1 MDDDD
6 SKNVPE
12 AHLAALAPRFLAA
25 IQKRSAGQVDA
36 ALEAF
41 ADILKTEPRIAEPR
55 MEIARIYLEMG
66 RLDDAEAEAREAI
79 RILELGGQWTEDLPE
94 HVVLA
99 VAWALYGEILKEK
112 ASSDEVVFGDPVVF
126 TGLIEQSR
134 AAFARAAELDPSDRN
149 SAVTAM
155 ELGDRADDADDE
167 EPEPEPDN

>member
-1 MDDDD
+1 MDDD
-6 SKNVPE
+6 SKNLPE
-12 AHLAALAPRFLAA
+12 GHLAALGPRFLAA
-25 IQKRSAGQVDA
+25 MQKRTAGQVDA

-41 ADILKTEPRIAEPR
+41 GDILKTEPRIAEPR

-66 RLDDAEAEAREAI
+66 RLDDAEAEVREAI

-94 HVVLA
+94 QVVLA

-112 ASSDEVVFGDPVVF
+112 ASSDEVVFGDPAVF

-134 AAFARAAELDPSDRN
+134 AAFSRAAELDPSDRN

-155 ELGDRADDADDE
+155 ELGEGAE
-167 EPEPEPDN
+167 EEDPEPEPDN